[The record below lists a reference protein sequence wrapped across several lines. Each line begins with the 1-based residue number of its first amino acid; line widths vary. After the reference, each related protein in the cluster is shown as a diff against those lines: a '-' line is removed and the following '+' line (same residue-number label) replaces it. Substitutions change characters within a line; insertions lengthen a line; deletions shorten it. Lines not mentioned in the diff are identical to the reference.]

1 MNFNILKILKIIY
14 FNKMGQEMSTKQA
27 LGIGAA
33 ACVATYEAGYKSGKW
48 SGEQYAKGFQAG
60 IDRSNT

>member
-1 MNFNILKILKIIY
+1 
-14 FNKMGQEMSTKQA
+14 MGQEMSTKQA